1 MAPIT
6 KNHVEQASTPAAGLQ
21 ARLFLA
27 KLRLHPM
34 EIAALGLLLA
44 GFIAIRLWN
53 LTAFCLD
60 SDEIFSLLTAR
71 EGLTHLFQSVRADV
85 VHPPLFYLLLW
96 VWAKIGGQ
104 SMPWLRL
111 LPFLLSILAL
121 VPVWIVFRQLKL
133 KASARVIALALLAIN
148 DYQVF
153 HARYVRMY
161 ALLFLLSVTSMAVYY
176 LLLQSAT
183 RTRVIALTAVNM
195 LLVYT
200 QYFGWMV
207 IGIEGLHLL
216 WMDRRKLKPFLI
228 GTAVIALLF
237 APWAYVAAQAAI
249 AKGGLAPNLGW
260 IRHPKIGDV
269 WWYYVGCDGPLWPVP
284 VASAMVFFLFG
295 AMLAGLWRVFRGS
308 NDPSRTSRLRFAALL
323 AFLPPF
329 ATYVLSNMLRNSIW
343 GNRHLIVS
351 AVPYL
356 ALLAT
361 GLVEL
366 RPKWVRFVVLSIAA
380 AWGVFGLY
388 RVTLFPE
395 LRNNMDVLTGQVI
408 ALNARA
414 GPQAGAVTV
423 DFLDPYLA
431 FPMTYYLESHYRQD
445 WHLTTVA
452 GVNEISG
459 DRVWVGYNHKSWK
472 SARSPQDLL
481 RERGYEIGPGVWAGD
496 RWDRIAVFLACR
508 GAGTAACRAASGAS
522 GQFSPQPADPK

>member
-1 MAPIT
+1 MAPI
-6 KNHVEQASTPAAGLQ
+6 AAAPRPDSMSAK
-21 ARLFLA
+21 ARLR
-27 KLRLHPM
+27 RL
-34 EIAALGLLLA
+34 EVAALCVLVA
-44 GFIAIRLWN
+44 SFIGIRLWN

-60 SDEIFSLLTAR
+60 SDEIFSLLCAR
-71 EGLTHLFQSVRADV
+71 YKLVHLLQSVRADV
-85 VHPPLFYLLLW
+85 VHPPFSYLLLW
-96 VWAKIGGQ
+96 VWVRIGGE
-104 SMPWLRL
+104 SLLWMRL
-111 LPFLLSILAL
+111 LPLLLSILAL

-133 KASARVIALALLAIN
+133 NASARIIALALLAIN

-161 ALLFLLSVTSMAVYY
+161 ALFFLLSLASVALFNLVLERASKK
-176 LLLQSAT
+176 
-183 RTRVIALTAVNM
+183 RVAALTAVNL

-216 WMDRRKLKPFLI
+216 WMDRRKLKPFLV
-228 GTAVIALLF
+228 GTAVVALLF
-237 APWAYVAAQAAI
+237 APWAYAATQAAI

-295 AMLAGLWRVFRGS
+295 AMIAGLWRVFRAVP
-308 NDPSRTSRLRFAALL
+308 DPLQLSRLRFAALL

-329 ATYVLSNMLRNSIW
+329 TAYLLSNVMRNSIW

-361 GLVEL
+361 GLVAL
-366 RPKWVRFVVLSIAA
+366 RPKWARFIVISIAA
-380 AWGVFGLY
+380 AWGGFGLY
-388 RVTLFPE
+388 RVTMYPE
-395 LRNNMDVLTGQVI
+395 LRTNMDVLTGQLI
-408 ALNARA
+408 ELNARY
-414 GPQAGAVTV
+414 GTRSGAATV

-431 FPMTYYLESHYRQD
+431 FPMTYYLESHYRQK
-445 WHLTTVA
+445 WNLVNVA
-452 GVNEISG
+452 GVDGVSG

-472 SARSPQDLL
+472 LAESPEELL
-481 RERGYEIGPGVWAGD
+481 RKRGYEIGPGIWAGD
-496 RWDRIAVFLACR
+496 RWDRIAVFLAYR
-508 GAGTAACRAASGAS
+508 RIPAS
-522 GQFSPQPADPK
+522 PPVNR

>member
-6 KNHVEQASTPAAGLQ
+6 TAPAPDGTS
-21 ARLFLA
+21 A
-27 KLRLHPM
+27 KLRRHRI
-34 EIAALGLLLA
+34 EVAALCVLAA

-71 EGLTHLFQSVRADV
+71 DGLTHLFQSVRADV
-85 VHPPLFYLLLW
+85 VHPPLSYLLLW
-96 VWAKIGGQ
+96 LWVKIGGQ

-121 VPVWIVFRQLKL
+121 VPAWIVFRQLRL
-133 KASARVIALALLAIN
+133 NAPARVIALALLAIN

-161 ALLFLLSVTSMAVYY
+161 ALLFLLSLASMALYY
-176 LLLQSAT
+176 LLLEGAT
-183 RTRVIALTAVNM
+183 RKRVVALTAVNL

-216 WMDRRKLKPFLI
+216 WMDRRKLKAFVLS
-228 GTAVIALLF
+228 TAVSALLF
-237 APWAYVAAQAAI
+237 APWAYVATQAAI

-269 WWYYVGCDGPLWPVP
+269 WWYYVGCDGPLWPIP

-295 AMLAGLWRVFRGS
+295 AMLAGLWRVFRAAR
-308 NDPSRTSRLRFAALL
+308 DPLQTSRLCFAALL

-329 ATYVLSNMLRNSIW
+329 ATYLLSNMLRNSIW

-361 GLVEL
+361 GLVAL
-366 RPKWVRFVVLSIAA
+366 RPKWARFIVISIAA

-388 RVTLFPE
+388 RVTMYPE
-395 LRNNMDVLTGQVI
+395 LRNNMDVLTGQLVEM
-408 ALNARA
+408 NARSGPGA
-414 GPQAGAVTV
+414 GPATV

-431 FPMTYYLESHYRQD
+431 FPMSFYLESHYHQQWNLANVSSVD
-445 WHLTTVA
+445 QIT
-452 GVNEISG
+452 G

-472 SARSPQDLL
+472 QSRSPEDLL
-481 RERGYEIGPGVWAGD
+481 RERGYEIGPGAWAGD

-508 GAGTAACRAASGAS
+508 GARTSACRVDTRLDTSYATSLGR
-522 GQFSPQPADPK
+522 FRID